1 MKLENGRTLIELDAQ
16 CRSIT
21 RVCDANLG
29 MDHLDGGEWSRL
41 FRVITPTVDWVSRYA
56 DSQDQAPPE
65 IEEDGGGVTLRFAE
79 LVAADGAATGIA
91 VQVRIEP
98 SASPDEI
105 LLTIQVENRGVDEIN
120 EIVFPWLGGWSGQGG
135 RGEDLMLVGAGIAV
149 DPHAFPIESGATYA
163 RRTQRVE
170 KRFAYPTGL
179 NVPWVD
185 LSGPDGG
192 ISYINYMPEARNGY
206 VAIENLAGYGPG
218 LHLGFGWAHNVAIR
232 PGESWTSP
240 PMGIAAHGGDWHQTA
255 DRYRAWMDEHLQT
268 SPGAEVARR
277 MTGFQNVFFRSF
289 DGQRLRDYEEIPQVA
304 AIGRQYGVDHLCIW
318 DHLPIGNYVPHPER
332 DLMDYDDADRE
343 AVTAGIG
350 QARAEGSGV
359 SALVNFRHLNPTSK
373 RFGSHVATE
382 IKRCYDGSPQTENW
396 SGSAHHGVLFVE
408 HLGPQSNMY
417 SPFSAVYQERMMRLT
432 GEYMAMGY
440 NSMFFDQP
448 WEKNPDYA
456 FVDPGRAPDTTQA
469 AVGELLRQVRER
481 LTAGDEQS
489 LMIGEECDAFGQQW
503 IDLWMSWSWS
513 ALSAAERVARQRYSL
528 PNTTLAWMVDS
539 EPDRASLAFA
549 MGMSLC
555 ICVHGN
561 EATLADVPELA
572 EHVGKLSALKS
583 ATAERTTMARFND
596 QLGIQIEG
604 DEGFHAYSYDSAA
617 GPAVIVAAP
626 GCEAAGRVTVD
637 RTAFAAPG
645 SETGEIHRLDGSVAQ
660 VSGDSCDFELALN
673 DVAVWI
679 L

>member
-1 MKLENGRTLIELDAQ
+1 LKLQNGRTLIELDAE
-16 CRSIT
+16 CRSIVRLQDT
-21 RVCDANLG
+21 VLG
-29 MDHLDGGEWSRL
+29 MDHLEGGDWSRL

-65 IEEDGGGVTLRFAE
+65 IEEDGGGVTLGFPE
-79 LVAADGAATGIA
+79 LVAADGATTGIA
-91 VQVRIEP
+91 VEVRIEP
-98 SASPDEI
+98 SASADEM
-105 LLTIQVENRGVDEIN
+105 LLTLQVENRGVDEIN
-120 EIVFPWLGGWSGQGG
+120 EIVFPWVGGWNGQGG
-135 RGEDLMLVGAGIAV
+135 PGKDLMLVGAGIAFN
-149 DPHAFPIESGATYA
+149 PHGFPAESGATYA
-163 RRTQRVE
+163 RRGQRLD

-218 LHLGFGWAHNVAIR
+218 LHLGWGWAHCIVVR

-240 PMGIAAHGGDWHQTA
+240 SMGIAAHQGDWHETA
-255 DRYRAWMDEHLQT
+255 DRYRAWMDEHLQP
-268 SPGAEVARR
+268 SPGADVARR

-289 DGQRLRDYEEIPQVA
+289 DGQRLRDYEEIPAVA
-304 AIGRQYGVDHLCIW
+304 ATGRRYGVDHLCIW

-332 DLMDYDDADRE
+332 DLMDYDEADRE
-343 AVTAGIG
+343 AITAGIE
-350 QARAEGSGV
+350 QARAEGSSV
-359 SALVNFRHLNPTSK
+359 SALVNFRHLNPTSQ
-373 RFGSHVATE
+373 RFGGHAASE

-408 HLGPQSNMY
+408 HLGPEANLY

-432 GEYMAMGY
+432 GEYLAMGY

-456 FVDPGRAPDTTQA
+456 FVGAGCAPDTTQA

-481 LTAGDEQS
+481 LTEGDPQS

-503 IDLWMSWSWS
+503 IDMWMSWSWS

-528 PNTTLAWMVDS
+528 PNTVLAWMVDS
-539 EPDRASLAFA
+539 ELERASLAFA
-549 MGMSLC
+549 LGMSLC

-561 EATLADVPELA
+561 EATLADEPELA
-572 EHVGKLSALKS
+572 EHVGKLAALKS
-583 ATAERTTMARFND
+583 ATVERTTMARFND
-596 QLGIQIEG
+596 QLGLEIEG
-604 DEGFHAYSYDSAA
+604 DEGFYAYSYDSAA

-626 GCEAAGRVTVD
+626 GGEAAGRVTVD
-637 RTAFAAPG
+637 RTAFTGPG
-645 SETGEIHRLDGSVAQ
+645 SETGEVHRLDGSVAQ
-660 VSGDSCDFELALN
+660 VTGDTRDFQLAMN
-673 DVAVWI
+673 EVAVWV